1 MTSSIRI
8 RIRRGRRAALAVAL
22 GSVLALTATA
32 CGDDGSGSAGEK
44 GEEGSGKGTI
54 TFWDNNGGVR
64 TDVWKQIIADFENS
78 HPDIKVKYVGVP
90 AASVQSKYDT
100 AIQGGGLPDVGG
112 VGTAMLAEVAAQGAL
127 EPLDDR
133 ISGSPLNGKLNTK
146 FLESVKAAGG
156 DGRTYTVPTSAN
168 NGTLWYR
175 TDLFGAAKLDPPTT
189 WTKFYKAADKLT
201 DKGKNAFGYT
211 IRGGEGS
218 IAQALDAMYG
228 QSGITSF
235 WNGDRTTVNDPK
247 NVAALEKYVGL
258 YKKDTP
264 SADVNNDFTKMVAQ
278 WDSGTIGMLS
288 HNLGSYTDHEKAL
301 KGKFRGIPNPTLDD
315 GTRVQVSN
323 PVDGLRAVQVQQEQ
337 GRRLEVHR
345 VRRLAR
351 VQQQVE
357 PGRGAGA
364 GEHRGRA
371 GRMGAGVRADQARRR
386 GAGRIQHEDR
396 AVAVLPSGL
405 EHHLQ
410 GRQRAELPEG
420 TARKAEREGIPGPD
434 GRPAEPGARGL
445 EEEPLTARVV
455 ASGGGCGSVVAGRA
469 VPASLDGSSC
479 AKALFVSLTRRQ
491 VSSAAL
497 AAVPLVR
504 KSRRES
510 RTLYIAGDST
520 AAQKYADAAPGT
532 GWGMALPFFLR
543 KAVRSPTTR

>member
-8 RIRRGRRAALAVAL
+8 RRSRRAALAVAL
-22 GSVLALTATA
+22 ASALALTATA

-64 TDVWKQIIADFENS
+64 TDVWKQIIADFENTY
-78 HPDIKVKYVGVP
+78 PDIKVKYVGVP

-133 ISGSPLNGKLNTK
+133 ISGSPLNGKLNAT

-235 WNGDRTTVNDPK
+235 WKGDRTTVNDPK

-258 YKKDTP
+258 YKKATP

-301 KGKFRGIPNPTLDD
+301 KGRFRGIPNPTLDD

-323 PVDGLRAVQVQQEQ
+323 PVDGLGLFKSSRNKAAAWKFIEFAASHASNSKWNRVAGQVPANTEAARDAWVQESEPTKLAAEALSGSSTKIVQLPYYLPDWNTISKADNESNFQKVLLGKLSAKEF
-337 GRRLEVHR
+337 LD
-345 VRRLAR
+345 L
-351 VQQQVE
+351 
-357 PGRGAGA
+357 
-364 GEHRGRA
+364 
-371 GRMGAGVRADQARRR
+371 MADQLNEA
-386 GAGRIQHEDR
+386 H
-396 AVAVLPSGL
+396 
-405 EHHLQ
+405 
-410 GRQRAELPEG
+410 
-420 TARKAEREGIPGPD
+420 
-434 GRPAEPGARGL
+434 
-445 EEEPLTARVV
+445 
-455 ASGGGCGSVVAGRA
+455 
-469 VPASLDGSSC
+469 
-479 AKALFVSLTRRQ
+479 
-491 VSSAAL
+491 
-497 AAVPLVR
+497 
-504 KSRRES
+504 
-510 RTLYIAGDST
+510 
-520 AAQKYADAAPGT
+520 AD
-532 GWGMALPFFLR
+532 W
-543 KAVRSPTTR
+543 KKNH